1 MILHNLL
8 IATGEWYISGEGDEM
23 DREDAEYGRQGQ
35 GQDEEERIL
44 LQGNG
49 PHRRHQAMDGLS
61 LEPTIGG

>member
-23 DREDAEYGRQGQ
+23 DREDAEYRRQ

-49 PHRRHQAMDGLS
+49 LIVAIKLC
-61 LEPTIGG
+61 T

>member
-23 DREDAEYGRQGQ
+23 DREDAEYRRQ

-49 PHRRHQAMDGLS
+49 PHRRHQVMHLMGLV
-61 LEPTIGG
+61 